1 MIKKYPNLLSPF
13 KVGNTVFR
21 NRLFSAPTGLHALQG
36 GEPHPTE
43 AIIETFAA
51 RARGG
56 AAMVTLHGVSPFPV
70 VSDGEHLSYDIYT
83 AHSRHYLAQLAEMIH
98 FYGAKAS
105 MEIMG
110 ASKTP
115 EYNLLP
121 GKAAP
126 LADPIRDMPEE
137 IMDEI
142 GENYAYQAEV
152 MQYLGYDMVMV
163 HMAYRMSVGARFL
176 SPATNKRT
184 DKYGGSIENRARFP
198 IMVFD
203 RIKERCGKGFLIE
216 LRMSGAEPGPNGITI
231 DDSIA
236 LSRLLEGR
244 VDLLHV
250 HAGNFA
256 DTHPMGFRPHLP
268 NLGLAEAIKKSGTT
282 IPVVTIGGNQDLDE
296 SEHIIASGKADFISI
311 ARGWIADPDLG
322 AKAYE
327 GRGEDIVP
335 CIQCMRCHDSAC
347 LDNRTYVCSVNPAIG
362 LEHRLTKIV
371 KPPRSKRKIAV
382 VGGGPAGMEAALV
395 AAGRGHDV
403 TLYEMSGVL
412 GGQLVFSDY
421 VSFKASLSKFKRY
434 LVRQIEKSKVNVFL
448 NTKADAGLLEKGEYD
463 VVIGALGAE
472 PLIPPIQGIDGE
484 NVITAPEVYG
494 NETAIEAKVVVIGAG
509 QVGCETALHL
519 AMSGHD
525 VMMIEMQDSLAPD
538 ASTTYR
544 GVLVREVRSRDN
556 LQHILKARCIAIGNE
571 VIYTDAGG
579 KERRIEAGTVVVAT
593 GMKSRLEEAMALWNA
608 ADRFLM
614 IGDCSEVGN
623 VEKAMRSAFSVAIV
637 L

>member
-36 GEPHPTE
+36 GEPYPTE

-105 MEIMG
+105 MEITG
-110 ASKTP
+110 DSKNP
-115 EYNLLP
+115 DYSLMP
-121 GKAAP
+121 GNPVP
-126 LADPIRDMPEE
+126 LGDILDMPEE

-142 GENYAYQAEV
+142 AESYAYQAGV
-152 MQYLGYDMVMV
+152 LQYLGYDMVLV
-163 HMAYRMSVGARFL
+163 HMAYRMSFGAMFL
-176 SPATNKRT
+176 SPAINKRT

-203 RIKERCGKGFLIE
+203 RIKERCGKDFLIE

-231 DDSIA
+231 EDSIVLA
-236 LSRLLEGR
+236 RLLEGR
-244 VDLLHV
+244 VDLLQV

-256 DTHPMGFRPHLP
+256 DTHPMGFRSHLP
-268 NLGLAEAIKKSGTT
+268 NLSLAEAIKKGGTK
-282 IPVVTIGGNQDLDE
+282 IPIVTIGGYQDLDE
-296 SEHIIASGKADFISI
+296 SEDIIATGKADFISI
-311 ARGWIADPDLG
+311 ARGWIADPELG
-322 AKAYE
+322 TKTYE
-327 GRGEDIVP
+327 DRGEDVVP

-347 LDNRTYVCSVNPAIG
+347 LDNRTYVCSVNPAMG
-362 LEHRLTKIV
+362 LEHRLDKII
-371 KPPRSKRKIAV
+371 KPPKEKLKIAV
-382 VGGGPAGMEAALV
+382 VGGGPAGMEAALI
-395 AAGRGHDV
+395 AAERGHDV
-403 TLYEMSGVL
+403 TLYEMSGAL

-421 VSFKASLSKFKRY
+421 VSFKTSLSKFKRY
-434 LVRQIEKSKVNVFL
+434 LVHQTKKSKVNVFL
-448 NTKADAGLLEKGEYD
+448 NTKAGAGILEKGGFD

-472 PLIPPIQGIDGE
+472 PFVPPIQGIDRG
-484 NVITAPEVYG
+484 NVMTATEVYG
-494 NETAIEAKVVVIGAG
+494 KETSLTPKVVVIGAG

-525 VMMIEMQDSLAPD
+525 VTLIEMQDRLAPD
-538 ASTTYR
+538 ASITYR
-544 GVLVREVRSRDN
+544 GVLVRQVRSRDN
-556 LQHILKARCIAIGNE
+556 LQHILKARCISINDE

-579 KERRIEAGTVVVAT
+579 KEKRIQAGTVVIAT
-593 GMKSRLEEAMALWNA
+593 GMKSRLDEAMALWNT
-608 ADRFLM
+608 ADKFMM

-623 VEKAMRSAFSVAIV
+623 VEKAMRSAFSAAIV